1 MDALVDKWRKSVAA
15 ADAALQR
22 RREALVPGKEAAYP
36 LHVYKVLGKEEKK
49 TSKLRAELKRLYAAH
64 PSEQST

>member
-15 ADAALQR
+15 ADAAL

-36 LHVYKVLGKEEKK
+36 LHVYKVLVKEKK
-49 TSKLRAELKRLYAAH
+49 KHSKLRAELKRLYATH